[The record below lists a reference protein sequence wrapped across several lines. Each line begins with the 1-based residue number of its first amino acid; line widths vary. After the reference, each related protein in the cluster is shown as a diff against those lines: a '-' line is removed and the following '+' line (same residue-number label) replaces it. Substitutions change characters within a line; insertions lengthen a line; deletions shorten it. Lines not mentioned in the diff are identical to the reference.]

1 MEKYNKVLVG
11 GTFDRLHLGH
21 KLLLTKALNIT
32 CNQLIVGITD
42 KTMLKNKVLFELIE
56 PIEIRINNV
65 KKYLEELNVHQVK
78 ITIII
83 IYNKYSISVT
93 DETLDAI
100 VLTDETLNTGLDI
113 NSIREINKLKPLK
126 IVQIKRTKISSSMLR
141 INDIALSQKKIE

>member
-42 KTMLKNKVLFELIE
+42 KTMLKNKVLFKLIE

-78 ITIII
+78 IIIII
-83 IYNKYSISVT
+83 IYNNYSISIT

>member
-83 IYNKYSISVT
+83 IYNNYSISIT

>member
-42 KTMLKNKVLFELIE
+42 KTMLKNKVLFKLIE